1 MARAM
6 RASGLGKPNAT
17 RVRTRIFVLVGS
29 TIRPQLVE
37 EHAHSGLVQAL
48 SRPDAAQIN
57 QRESSSTTALKYRLP
72 RLTVR
77 QATRINSR
85 TALLEAAH
93 RQQTTVSS
101 KAYAC
106 PAP

>member
-1 MARAM
+1 
-6 RASGLGKPNAT
+6 
-17 RVRTRIFVLVGS
+17 
-29 TIRPQLVE
+29 
-37 EHAHSGLVQAL
+37 
-48 SRPDAAQIN
+48 
-57 QRESSSTTALKYRLP
+57 LP